1 MLIKKNKTFTM
12 IVTRHILLNDG
23 VDDAL
28 LLVRLDVR
36 LGVGVNVGRRRL
48 LSLVVFHILLLR
60 RWAAVF
66 LLLVG

>member
-1 MLIKKNKTFTM
+1 M

>member
-1 MLIKKNKTFTM
+1 M

-60 RWAAVF
+60 RWVAVF